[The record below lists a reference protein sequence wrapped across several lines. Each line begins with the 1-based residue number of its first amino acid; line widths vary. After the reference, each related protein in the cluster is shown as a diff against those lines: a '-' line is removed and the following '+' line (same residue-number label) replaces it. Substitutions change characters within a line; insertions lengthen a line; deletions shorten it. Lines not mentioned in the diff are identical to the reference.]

1 MEIKDVLL
9 DVVKHT
15 SGLGI
20 IENIKVTGDDSE
32 TTLAAM
38 DADRTVIL
46 QAKMHDPVIEFVG
59 DFGMGNLGLLSS
71 LTRVSNYQNGDAD
84 IKVERKERNGEE
96 MPTTLIF
103 KDGDGNRDQYRFM
116 SKEILDQVMKVA
128 TFRGANWDITIEPA
142 TKRIAQLSEVAG
154 IYSGIEPSFAV
165 STEDGKLIIEVGSAE
180 GGILGRRVFAEN
192 IDGELGSKWSWPLQA
207 FLSILKLDGTKVIR
221 FSDQGV
227 CQIDVDSGIGIYSY
241 IMPAISK

>member
-1 MEIKDVLL
+1 MEIRDVLL

>member
-20 IENIKVTGDDSE
+20 IENIKVTGDDKE
-32 TTLAAM
+32 TKLAAM

-46 QAKMHDPVIEFVG
+46 QAKMHDPVG
-59 DFGMGNLGLLSS
+59 DLEGEFGMGNLGLLSS
-71 LTRVSNYQNGDAD
+71 LTRVSNYQNGDAS
-84 IKVERKERNGEE
+84 IQIERKERNGEE
-96 MPTTLIF
+96 MPTTIIF

-116 SKEILDQVMKVA
+116 SKEVLDQVMKVA
-128 TFRGANWDITIEPA
+128 TFRGANWDITIEPT
-142 TKRIAQLSEVAG
+142 TKRIAQLSEVAS
-154 IYSGIEPSFAV
+154 IYSGIEPSFSV
-165 STEDGKLIIEVGSAE
+165 STEDDKLVFEVGSAE

-192 IDGELGSKWSWPLQA
+192 IDGSLGSKWSWPLQA

-227 CQIDVDSGIGIYSY
+227 CQIDVDSGIGVYSY

>member
-20 IENIKVTGDDSE
+20 IENIKVSGDDSE

-46 QAKMHDPVIEFVG
+46 QAKMHDPVTEFMG

-116 SKEILDQVMKVA
+116 SKEVLDQVMKVA
-128 TFRGANWDITIEPA
+128 TFRGANWDITIKPA
-142 TKRIAQLSEVAG
+142 TKRIAQLSEVAS

-207 FLSILKLDGTKVIR
+207 FLGILKLDGTKVIR

-227 CQIDVDSGIGIYSY
+227 CQIDVDSGIGVYSY